1 MKLMKRYLLIPFHS
15 VPLILVGTF
24 TFLWWFAIQ
33 AGLFGIPLMLILV
46 SWFFKY
52 CYVLLDAVVAGHN
65 EPPVLSV
72 EMLNPI
78 DEQRPLFQAVM
89 VVFEGLVCWWL
100 YQHVGHLAGFALG
113 AVFLTALP
121 ATVGL
126 LAVSDS
132 WVHALSP
139 LAIWRIM
146 KGLGRVYLA
155 TLAVI
160 LAGAL
165 LIGFVAPYLGL
176 LTQIA
181 LCQLVFIA
189 MFAFIG
195 GAIHESRVDLQLATR
210 THGERVAERD
220 ERYHAEERGA
230 VLDRTYSLL
239 RLKRRSDAWANLEI
253 WMRQHC
259 PDSHPFTEYHALL
272 VATCSWDDPAIGDK
286 VATEYLG
293 KLLASGETGMVLEAL
308 EIRLASN
315 ANFYPAGQPY
325 ATRLTELVRL
335 SGRKALSRQLLA
347 NGAAPISAPGAGS
360 DGPSKPAVRSDVLG
374 E

>member
-1 MKLMKRYLLIPFHS
+1 MKRYLLIPFHS

-24 TFLWWFAIQ
+24 TFLWWFAFQ
-33 AGLFGIPLMLILV
+33 GGVFGIPLAIILV

-52 CYVLLDAVVAGHN
+52 CYVLLDSVVAGHH
-65 EPPVLSV
+65 ELPVLSA

-89 VVFEGLVCWWL
+89 LVLEAMPCWWL
-100 YQHVGHLAGFALG
+100 YQHVGHVAGFALG
-113 AVFLTALP
+113 AVFLSALP

-126 LAVSDS
+126 LAISDS

-139 LAIWRIM
+139 VAIWRIM
-146 KGLGRVYLA
+146 KGLRLAYLA
-155 TLAVI
+155 TIGVVLG
-160 LAGAL
+160 GAL
-165 LIGFVAPYLGL
+165 LIAFIAPRLGPFTAL
-176 LTQIA
+176 A

-189 MFAFIG
+189 MFSFVG
-195 GAIHESRVDLQLATR
+195 GAIFESRVDLQLATR

-220 ERYHAEERGA
+220 ERHHADERGA

-239 RLKRRSDAWANLEI
+239 RLKRRSDAWANLEA
-253 WMRQHC
+253 WMRKHC

-272 VATCSWDDPAIGDK
+272 VATCSWDDPVIGDK
-286 VATEYLG
+286 VATEYLA
-293 KLLASGETGMVLEAL
+293 KLLANGETGMVLEAL
-308 EIRLASN
+308 EIRLSSN
-315 ANFYPAGQPY
+315 ANFYPTGQPY

-347 NGAAPISAPGAGS
+347 NGASQTGDAAVASGGLSKPRVGS
-360 DGPSKPAVRSDVLG
+360 DVP
-374 E
+374 